1 MKRTFRSFPVT
12 NIDGIKK
19 QMLNWA
25 SRFNIC
31 CFMDNQHYESPRHL
45 FECLLA
51 VGCKTAFNANH
62 PDTGSLDNFYSTT
75 EDWIFGH
82 FNYEFGSGTP
92 ARKSV
97 SEPHSTFPNAFLF
110 VPEIII
116 KLVGNELQIGVSEEE
131 HFSIYVQIISCS
143 ANAHA
148 ALPGV
153 HFNCVISRAEY
164 LKTVEKLIAHI
175 KKGDCYEINFCQE
188 FYADQVVINPY
199 DLYAALTAISP
210 NPFSAFYRV
219 NNDYLVCAS
228 PERFLQKKGYSLI
241 SQPIKGTSPRN
252 AIDHLKDEL
261 NLKAL
266 FASEKDR
273 IENVMI
279 VDLVRNDLSK
289 ICEAGSVIVEELF
302 GVYAFPQVY
311 QMISTISGILKNEV
325 SFTEILA
332 ATFPM
337 GSMTGAPK
345 IKVME
350 LIRAYETS
358 YRGIYS
364 GSVGYITPDKNFDFN
379 VVIRSI
385 LYNSSNHF
393 LSYQVGGGITS
404 NSIAELEY
412 EECMMKAVAIRKI
425 FSN

>member
-1 MKRTFRSFPVT
+1 MKRTFRSFPVKD
-12 NIDGIKK
+12 IDGIKK

-31 CFMDNQHYESPRHL
+31 CFMDSHHYKSPFHS

-62 PDTGSLDNFYSTT
+62 SETGSLDNFYATT

-82 FNYEFGSGTP
+82 LNYEFGNETP
-92 ARKSV
+92 VRKTLT
-97 SEPHSTFPNAFLF
+97 EPRSTFPNAFLF

-116 KLVGNELQIGVSEEE
+116 KLVGNELQIGITNDE
-131 HFSIYVQIISCS
+131 HLFIYKQLISCTANSFSKLPVVNFNS
-143 ANAHA
+143 A
-148 ALPGV
+148 
-153 HFNCVISRAEY
+153 ISRAEY
-164 LKTVEKLIAHI
+164 IKTVQQLIAHI
-175 KKGDCYEINFCQE
+175 KKGDCYEVNFCQE
-188 FYADQVVINPY
+188 FNADQVVINSY

-228 PERFLQKKGYSLI
+228 PERFLQKQGNSLI
-241 SQPIKGTSPRN
+241 SQPIKGTAPRN
-252 AIDHLKDEL
+252 ALDGLKDER

-266 FASEKDR
+266 LTSEKDR

-289 ICEAGSVIVEELF
+289 ICKAGSVKVDELF
-302 GVYAFPQVY
+302 GVYTFPQVY
-311 QMISTISGILKNEV
+311 QMISTISGILKSGV

-364 GSVGYITPDKNFDFN
+364 GSVGYVTPEKNFDFN

-385 LYNSSNHF
+385 LYNSTNQF

-412 EECMMKAVAIRKI
+412 DECMMKAAAIRNI
-425 FSN
+425 LSC

>member
-1 MKRTFRSFPVT
+1 MKRTFRSFPVKD
-12 NIDGIKK
+12 IDGIKK

-31 CFMDNQHYESPRHL
+31 CFMDNHNYESPRHL

-62 PDTGSLDNFYSTT
+62 PETGSLDNFYATT

-82 FNYEFGSGTP
+82 FNYEFGNETP
-92 ARKSV
+92 VRKTLT
-97 SEPHSTFPNAFLF
+97 EPRSTFPNAFLF

-116 KLVGNELQIGVSEEE
+116 KLVGNELQIGVTNDE
-131 HFSIYVQIISCS
+131 HLFIYKQLISCTANSSLKLPVVNFNS
-143 ANAHA
+143 AI
-148 ALPGV
+148 L
-153 HFNCVISRAEY
+153 RAEY
-164 LKTVEKLIAHI
+164 IKTVQQLIAHI

-219 NNDYLVCAS
+219 NNNYLVCAS
-228 PERFLQKKGYSLI
+228 PERFLQKQGNSLI
-241 SQPIKGTSPRN
+241 SQPIKGTAPRN
-252 AIDHLKDEL
+252 ALDGLKDER

-266 FASEKDR
+266 LTSEKDR

-289 ICEAGSVIVEELF
+289 ICEAGSVKVDELF
-302 GVYAFPQVY
+302 GVYTFPQVY
-311 QMISTISGILKNEV
+311 QMISTISGILKSGV

-385 LYNSSNHF
+385 LYNSTNQF

-412 EECMMKAVAIRKI
+412 DECMMKAAAIRKI